1 MAHVCKGGRLA
12 LNLDIF
18 KPKTPPVLGMDI
30 SSSSVKL
37 VELVDAGK
45 GTIRV
50 ERYAIEQL
58 AKDSVVDGNIANLE
72 AVVESVTRGWKK
84 LGTRTKTIAMALP
97 TAAVITKVIIVPAG
111 LREEEMEVQVE
122 SEANQYIPFA
132 LEEVNLDFQVIGPAP
147 SSPDEVQVLIAASR
161 KEKVE
166 DRVAV
171 AEAAG
176 LKALVMDVENY
187 AVQASFELIRKQFP
201 GDGRDQN
208 IALVDIGASITNI
221 VVLRNDQAVYTRE
234 QAFGGM
240 QLTQEVM
247 RQYGMSQEEAE
258 AAKRSGGLP
267 DNYESE
273 VLRPFLEN
281 VALEIQ
287 RAMQFFFTST
297 QYNSVD
303 HILLT
308 GGTAVIPGME
318 EMVSTR
324 TQVNTVVANP
334 FAGMAISPRIQ
345 LKRLVADAPSLMV
358 ACGLALRRFDS

>member
-1 MAHVCKGGRLA
+1 MA

-18 KPKTPPVLGMDI
+18 KPKAPPIIGMDI

-45 GTIRV
+45 GAIRV
-50 ERYAIEQL
+50 ERYAIESL
-58 AKDSVVDGNIANLE
+58 PKDSVVDGNIANLE

-84 LGTRTKTIAMALP
+84 LATRTKNVAMALP

-147 SSPDEVQVLIAASR
+147 SSPEEVQVLIAASR

-201 GDGRDQN
+201 ADGKDQN
-208 IALVDIGASITNI
+208 VALVDIGANIMNI
-221 VVLRNDQAVYTRE
+221 VVLRNDQPVYTRE
-234 QAFGGM
+234 QAFGGG
-240 QLTQEVM
+240 QLTQDIM

-258 AAKRSGGLP
+258 AAKRTGGLP

-297 QYNSVD
+297 QYNSVE

-308 GGTAVIPGME
+308 GGSAVIAGMD

-324 TQVNTVVANP
+324 TQVNTMVANP

-345 LKRLVADAPSLMV
+345 LKRLVADAPSLIV